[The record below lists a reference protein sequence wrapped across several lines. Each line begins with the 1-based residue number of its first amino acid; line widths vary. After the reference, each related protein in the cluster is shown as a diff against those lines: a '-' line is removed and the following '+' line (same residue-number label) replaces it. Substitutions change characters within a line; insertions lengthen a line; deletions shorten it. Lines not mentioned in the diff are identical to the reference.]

1 MRPAVPVH
9 MRADRS
15 ISDSAFFMSTGLL
28 QGFRPG
34 RHLFLV
40 KMHALCCT
48 KAVTGRSCLASQL
61 EFASNIDAHLS
72 ALARR
77 AVFYY
82 SNS

>member
-1 MRPAVPVH
+1 MRPAVPVL

-15 ISDSAFFMSTGLL
+15 ISDSAFLCQQVSLGVTGLISFVSREGAGSL
-28 QGFRPG
+28 LP
-34 RHLFLV
+34 
-40 KMHALCCT
+40 
-48 KAVTGRSCLASQL
+48 KAITGRTCLANQL
-61 EFASNIDAHLS
+61 EIANNIDAHLS